1 MHTAEGIKKEV
12 TPLRSLLA
20 YFRDI
25 KFLQE
30 LPTEFLNDIFIKK
43 VGLFDFGFPP
53 DFLKNGDL
61 PVCILLPGIKEK
73 LLFIAIRE
81 YKDLYNKVTLDVKVI
96 DSMMQTM
103 RCTVDDIQN
112 KKARPWNQ
120 LATALEDISEGNI
133 FYNSDIDTL
142 KYSLLD
148 AFVLREFHKSFQKIF
163 SSETQRGSIQAFV
176 LARLSRRIMNDKA
189 LSDAIKDVRSLLSIR
204 QVVTGFC
211 VLFACD
217 VDAPHIKLL
226 TAATPHWDARLSNYC
241 KGIGKKKRALTN
253 HASAS
258 FPPLKR
264 SKGSDQGQ
272 GNKIED
278 GIRHTDDQSEQADKL
293 PLPPSTEQTKP
304 VQHHPAVVSVI
315 PTNNDDMLRGSL
327 HSWVSDPTT
336 TTVTLD
342 DIALNFDSN
351 WDTFV
356 DHLLTTDDVTDDN
369 AKVLDMLI
377 TVNAHKNDTP
387 RSNPL

>member
-43 VGLFDFGFPP
+43 VGLFAFGFPP

-96 DSMMQTM
+96 DSMMQTKI
-103 RCTVDDIQN
+103 CTVDDIQN
-112 KKARPWNQ
+112 KKERPWNQ
-120 LATALEDISEGNI
+120 LATALEDIPEGNI
-133 FYNSDIDTL
+133 FYNSDINTL

-258 FPPLKR
+258 FPPLKK
-264 SKGSDQGQ
+264 SKGSDQG
-272 GNKIED
+272 NMIED

-315 PTNNDDMLRGSL
+315 PTNNDDMLRESL

-336 TTVTLD
+336 TTVTFD
-342 DIALNFDSN
+342 GIALNFDSD

-356 DHLLTTDDVTDDN
+356 DLLTTDDVTDDN
-369 AKVLDMLI
+369 TQVLDMLI
-377 TVNAHKNDTP
+377 AFTHKNDTP
-387 RSNPL
+387 SNPL